1 MAKKRGNG
9 EGSIHKR
16 SDRRWEG
23 RIVVGHKKDGSPI
36 LKSVFGKTQKECIS
50 NLQKAIEL
58 YKDAELTE
66 DSRITLG
73 EWLERWLNT
82 YVVFRVRE
90 STLQNY
96 RYQTRLICGILGN
109 KPLHSITT
117 ADVQK
122 MYNKLK
128 ISGRTRTNQLKGSE
142 LSSTVV
148 RSVHMMLHQA
158 MDVAVREHLIPKNPT
173 NGTTI
178 PKKEAQSMQVLNE
191 SELER
196 FKKVIEQDE
205 LWYDFFYTEIT
216 TGLRRGEICGLKWQ
230 DFNTETNRLHIQ
242 RAVTVKKGGG
252 FNIGDT
258 KTTNSERYI
267 LLPPK
272 TAELLKKRK
281 ENALGEWIFP
291 NHLNP
296 DLPIHPTTVY
306 NRLKTL
312 LKQAELPLIRFH
324 DLRHTFATHA
334 MANDV
339 DAKTLSSILGHSEAS
354 FTLDTYTHV
363 TTDMQR
369 NAATIVG
376 GFMKNL
382 LGEELKPCQKSEN
395 TDQAH

>member
-1 MAKKRGNG
+1 MTKKRGNG

-16 SDRRWEG
+16 SDKRWEG

-66 DSRITLG
+66 NSKITLG

-90 STLQNY
+90 STLKNY
-96 RYQTRLICGILGN
+96 LYQTRLICGILGN

-128 ISGRTRTNQLKGSE
+128 VSSRTRTNQLKGSE
-142 LSSTVV
+142 LLNTVV

-178 PKKEAQSMQVLNE
+178 PKKEAQSIQVLNE

-196 FKKVIEQDE
+196 FKKVIEQDG
-205 LWYDFFYTEIT
+205 LWYEFFYTEIT

-230 DFNTETNRLHIQ
+230 DFNTETSRLHIQ

-258 KTTNSERYI
+258 KTTNSDRYI

-272 TAELLKKRK
+272 TAEMPTVEVSDQSKAQSATVSEFKPNFNRRRAGTGCVTMINDHLYEGRYTPTNADGKRIAR
-281 ENALGEWIFP
+281 N
-291 NHLNP
+291 
-296 DLPIHPTTVY
+296 VY
-306 NRLKTL
+306 ASTREDCEEKL
-312 LKQAELPLIRFH
+312 AELI
-324 DLRHTFATHA
+324 
-334 MANDV
+334 
-339 DAKTLSSILGHSEAS
+339 KTMKTEIAEEKAQRKAESES
-354 FTLDTYTHV
+354 
-363 TTDMQR
+363 
-369 NAATIVG
+369 N
-376 GFMKNL
+376 
-382 LGEELKPCQKSEN
+382 
-395 TDQAH
+395 